1 MMTSNI
7 IDILDTRMLRI
18 PQEMEETPLR
28 GSNQHKTNNGGAY
41 NYNNTGSASSEGH
54 SSSKPITGSNPISS
68 TTRPAAAKAKN
79 LNRSSNASDPLS
91 SRADWPE
98 AGDEDDMGTDGNDLD
113 VINVSIDR

>member
-1 MMTSNI
+1 MTSNV

-28 GSNQHKTNNGGAY
+28 GSIQHKNNNAGAY
-41 NYNNTGSASSEGH
+41 TYNNTGSASSEGH
-54 SSSKPITGSNPISS
+54 SSSKPIAGSNPVSS
-68 TTRPAAAKAKN
+68 TTRTAAAKAKN
-79 LNRSSNASDPLS
+79 SKRSSNASEPLS

-98 AGDEDDMGTDGNDLD
+98 PGDEDDVGTDGNDLD